1 MEPMMDPSIFP
12 HQGAFEVRPAL
23 PKEVKGRVDLVGG
36 LFVKS
41 VKPVLDGV
49 HLYLPH
55 NHKYTI

>member
-1 MEPMMDPSIFP
+1 MEPSIFP
-12 HQGAFEVRPAL
+12 HQGAFEVRSAF

-41 VKPVLDGV
+41 VKPVLDGF

-55 NHKYTI
+55 AHKYTI